1 MGWGEM
7 QLIPN
12 EYNDEFRS
20 IDETILRLLNERKL
34 LANGKRYFPTKE
46 IMEEWATSYE
56 LDIPTI
62 SWLMHS
68 LNERSQPKMPNEPGE
83 LLSVLP
89 IMKKTVVD
97 GFEYSLTHAMQHKNA
112 SIVFLEI
119 EQVQGEEMNGHVRPQ
134 LLLEVKGNQEYYVR
148 RNGSHGGGGQAQVR
162 FMVTPPLP
170 NNINECSLGLIPYAA
185 PMEYPPKEIIL
196 DKEVVF
202 E

>member
-134 LLLEVKGNQEYYVR
+134 LLLEVKGIRNTMFVETAPTAAGDKLRYALWSR
-148 RNGSHGGGGQAQVR
+148 RR
-162 FMVTPPLP
+162 Y
-170 NNINECSLGLIPYAA
+170 LIISTNAA
-185 PMEYPPKEIIL
+185 
-196 DKEVVF
+196 
-202 E
+202 